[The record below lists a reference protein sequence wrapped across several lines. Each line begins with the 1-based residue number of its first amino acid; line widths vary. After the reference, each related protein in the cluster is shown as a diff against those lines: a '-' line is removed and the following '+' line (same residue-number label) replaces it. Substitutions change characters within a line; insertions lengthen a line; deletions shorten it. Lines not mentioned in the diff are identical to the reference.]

1 MSNSDELEIEDEQ
14 KLNSKF
20 PPGESVLA
28 DMGINPATI
37 KFIKPRWK
45 RSHYRAVLN
54 WISEYKPQPDAS
66 SLEQIRGYIQALH
79 HLCQL
84 QTWERINIILA
95 VPIKINPPTVNL
107 SIPFYEYLIF
117 QGLYRELLE
126 LSQEIINSLENT
138 GNNLNYIILLKGRG
152 LAGTGQLREAC
163 QVFEELRA
171 NATEGTVPEKS
182 EIYIEATV
190 RLGSAQI
197 QAGRYSEGRA
207 TLDKALILIENLSED
222 NLSIDLQK
230 NQELKIDIMGEYAY
244 YEMNAGRYDNSLR
257 LFTEIVEFRRSR
269 GQMHKLVI
277 PSIYQGIIF
286 RRMKEYERSINHLT
300 EALEKAREINK
311 ENQKCWINHHLA
323 YALLNQGNYSLA
335 AEKCQSSLEDY
346 QQREDLRGISDC
358 YEQMGLINLAK
369 GEFYEAE
376 NNIERSLTIRQ
387 SIGNIHGTASSLKN
401 LAFAS
406 WHNKRY
412 LRFMKLLLQSVT
424 MYYKIGMLNRAR
436 LIKMLKLAY
445 VWTLGK
451 RNWTS

>member
-1 MSNSDELEIEDEQ
+1 MAELEAKEQ
-14 KLNSKF
+14 QTSQGEILPPVEFVLERLDIDSK
-20 PPGESVLA
+20 A
-28 DMGINPATI
+28 I
-37 KFIKPRWK
+37 KSIKPRWQ

-66 SLEQIRGYIQALH
+66 SREQIRGYIEALH
-79 HLCQL
+79 HLCQV
-84 QTWERINIILA
+84 QTWELINILLA

-126 LSQEIINSLENT
+126 ISQEIIKSLENT
-138 GNNLNYIILLKGRG
+138 GNDLNDIILLKGRG

-163 QVFEELRA
+163 HVFEELRA

-207 TLDKALILIENLSED
+207 NLDKALILIERSIED
-222 NLSIDLQK
+222 NISLDLQK
-230 NQELKIDIMGEYAY
+230 LQEFKMDIMGESAY
-244 YEMNAGRYDNSLR
+244 YEMNAGRYNNSLR
-257 LFTEIVEFRRSR
+257 LFTEIVEFRKSR
-269 GQMHKLVI
+269 GQIHKQVV

-286 RRMKEYERSINHLT
+286 RKMKEDERCINHLT
-300 EALEKAREINK
+300 EALEKAIEINK
-311 ENQKCWINHHLA
+311 EDQKCWINHHLA
-323 YALLNQGNYSLA
+323 YALLNQGKYSLA
-335 AEKCQSSLEDY
+335 AEKCQSSLEEY
-346 QQREDLRGISDC
+346 QQREDSRGISDC

-369 GEFYEAE
+369 GEFDEAE
-376 NNIERSLTIRQ
+376 KNIERSLTIRQ
-387 SIGNIHGTASSLKN
+387 SIGNIHGTASSVNN

-412 LRFMKLLLQSVT
+412 LRFMKLLLQSVK
-424 MYYKIGMLNRAR
+424 MYYNIGILSRAR